1 LLLGSVADSTDIS
14 IDAAAARHAE
24 RVNFGPTVSR
34 SNAVV
39 HNCIDLRKRW
49 GRQKEDGRTDGR
61 TDRPLHCAFCC
72 GQGQR
77 NKRLFTPRKDRMY
90 TLGEVVR

>member
-61 TDRPLHCAFCC
+61 TDRCIALSAVDRAGVINAFLRPEKIEC
-72 GQGQR
+72 
-77 NKRLFTPRKDRMY
+77 THS
-90 TLGEVVR
+90 VRW